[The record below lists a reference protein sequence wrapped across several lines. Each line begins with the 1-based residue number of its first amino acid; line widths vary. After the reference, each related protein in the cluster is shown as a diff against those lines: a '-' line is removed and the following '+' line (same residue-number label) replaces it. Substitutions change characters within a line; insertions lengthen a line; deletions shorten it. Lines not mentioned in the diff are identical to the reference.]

1 MCIKM
6 RQSGEKY
13 CKRCEA
19 YKPLA
24 EYHVNRT
31 MADGRQVWCKI
42 CQNRANRETQL
53 RRAAR
58 SEASSHSEDSEE
70 STGSEAVPAG
80 YDLYV
85 LTNPRIPGEY
95 KVGRSKGVE
104 QRREDLQNGQNFR
117 MEVVATFPGN
127 GYAEGSVHDRL
138 AHSRVSEG
146 PGREWFR
153 ASLSDILHAIGRVL
167 ESEWP

>member
-1 MCIKM
+1 MQDSTDKHC
-6 RQSGEKY
+6 RS
-13 CKRCEA
+13 CNA
-19 YKPLA
+19 FKPIT
-24 EYHVNRT
+24 EYHMNRA
-31 MADGRQVWCKI
+31 MADGKQTYCKQ
-42 CQNRANRETQL
+42 CQNKRSRES

-58 SEASSHSEDSEE
+58 SEVSSSSEISDFGTE
-70 STGSEAVPAG
+70 TVPAG

-95 KVGRSKGVE
+95 KVGRSRDAE

-117 MEVVATFPGN
+117 MEIVATFPGN
-127 GYAEGSVHDRL
+127 GYTEGLVHNRL
-138 AHSRVSEG
+138 AHSRVHEG
-146 PGREWFR
+146 AGREWFR